1 VTRGGNDVSGPS
13 GGDDAHLQELELD
26 VRAELTRAETS
37 DPEREIA
44 DVPIEDWLFDPAD
57 AQREEVGLR
66 SLLGAV
72 EALENGSRPG
82 DAPAH
87 PQGSHPA
94 ARDHCL
100 SLVRSVD
107 RPTGAARYGRMF
119 PGLAPL
125 GTDPQLL
132 IRAGGNGGI
141 CDAAAVLDGL
151 SPGDDDATEAA
162 GWPFFGQLIAHDI
175 TADRSPIAG
184 HADPEALRNARAPK
198 LNLEML
204 YSDGPIGS
212 PYLFDAGDPAKFLLG
227 PDGGDVPRNQQG
239 VALIGDPRNDVHL
252 FALSLHVALLRAHNR
267 IVDLLRADGV
277 PEADVFD
284 RAHIALTWH
293 YQWIV
298 VHDFLPRLVGPGVVE
313 RVLAEGCRWFTPRPM
328 RAFIP
333 LEFADAAFRYG
344 HGQIRHTY
352 RLVDGG
358 PAVALFPDL
367 VGFGPLPTDRRLDLA
382 QVFDLPGRPP
392 AQRAKRLDGRLA
404 TSLIGLPEQVTGAVD
419 AAAYRSLAVRDLLR
433 GETTELPSG
442 EAVAQL
448 MGVPPLTADELDQTW
463 PHGTPLWFYILK
475 EAEHRGG
482 GDRLGPVGGRI
493 VTEVLIGLLRADPA
507 SYLSLEPGWE
517 PTLPAAGTGFGL
529 EDLLT
534 LGDGRDGVT

>member
-1 VTRGGNDVSGPS
+1 MTHGGNDMSGPPS
-13 GGDDAHLQELELD
+13 GDGVHLRALEVD
-26 VRAELTRAETS
+26 VRAELTRVETS
-37 DPEREIA
+37 DPEGEAA
-44 DVPIEDWLFDPAD
+44 DMPIEDWLFDPAD

-72 EALENGSRPG
+72 EALENGSGPG
-82 DAPAH
+82 GAPAH
-87 PQGSHPA
+87 GGHPA

-100 SLVRSVD
+100 SLARSVD

-119 PGLAPL
+119 PGIAPL

-132 IRAGGNGGI
+132 IRAGGNGGV
-141 CDAAAVLDGL
+141 CDAAAVLGGL

-212 PYLFDAGDPAKFLLG
+212 PYLFDTGDPAKFLLG

-252 FALSLHVALLRAHNR
+252 FALTLHVALLRAHNH

-284 RAHIALTWH
+284 RAHLTLTWH
-293 YQWIV
+293 YQWVV
-298 VHDFLPRLVGPGVVE
+298 VHDFLPRLVGAGVAE
-313 RVLAEGCRWFTPRPM
+313 RVLAEGCRWFTPQP
-328 RAFIP
+328 AQAYIP

-358 PAVALFPDL
+358 PTVPLFPDL
-367 VGFGPLPTDRRLDLA
+367 VGFGPLPADRRLDLA
-382 QVFDLPGRPP
+382 QVVDLPGRPP

-404 TSLIGLPEQVTGAVD
+404 TSLIGLPEQVIGAVD
-419 AAAYRSLAVRDLLR
+419 AAAYRSLAVRDLVR
-433 GETTELPSG
+433 GKTTELPSG
-442 EAVAQL
+442 EAVARL
-448 MGVPPLTADELDQTW
+448 VGVPPLTAAELEQAW
-463 PHGTPLWFYILK
+463 PDGTPLWFYILK
-475 EAEHRGG
+475 EAEHRAD
-482 GDRLGPVGGRI
+482 GDRLGPVGGLI
-493 VTEVLIGLLRADPA
+493 VAEVLIGLLRADPA
-507 SYLSLEPGWE
+507 SYLSLEPDWE
-517 PTLPAAGTGFGL
+517 PTLFAAGPGFGL
-529 EDLLT
+529 ADLLT
-534 LGDGRDGVT
+534 LGEA

>member
-1 VTRGGNDVSGPS
+1 VSTS
-13 GGDDAHLQELELD
+13 NGDGAFLHDLELD
-26 VRAELTRAETS
+26 VEAELTRAETS
-37 DPEREIA
+37 EPAEEA
-44 DVPIEDWLFDPAD
+44 AGVPIDEWMFDPAD
-57 AQREEVGLR
+57 VEREEAGLR

-72 EALENGSRPG
+72 TAVENSPPSGDSRP
-82 DAPAH
+82 H
-87 PQGSHPA
+87 PHGSHVA

-100 SLVRSVD
+100 SLVRAVD

-119 PGLAPL
+119 PGLSPL

-132 IRAGGNGGI
+132 MRAGGNGGI
-141 CDAAAVLDGL
+141 CDAAAVLGGL

-184 HADPEALRNARAPK
+184 DVAPDALRNARAPK

-212 PYLFDAGDPAKFLLG
+212 AYLFDLGDPAKFLLG
-227 PDGGDVPRNQQG
+227 PDGADVPRNQQG

-252 FALSLHVALLRAHNR
+252 FALTLHVALLQAHNH
-267 IVDLLRADGV
+267 IVDVLRADGV
-277 PEADVFD
+277 PEAEVFD
-284 RAHIALTWH
+284 RARITLTWH

-298 VHDFLPRLVGPGVVE
+298 VHDFLPRLVGASLVE
-313 RVLAEGCRWFTPRPM
+313 RVLAEGGRWFAPPPTHGY
-328 RAFIP
+328 IP
-333 LEFADAAFRYG
+333 LEFADAAYRYG

-358 PAVALFPDL
+358 PAVPLFPDL
-367 VGFGPLPTDRRLDLA
+367 VGFGPQPAGRRLDLA
-382 QVFDLPGRPP
+382 QIFDLPGRPP

-433 GETTELPSG
+433 GESTELPSG
-442 EAVAQL
+442 EAVARL
-448 MGVPPLTADELDQTW
+448 MGVRPLTADELEQTW
-463 PHGTPLWFYILK
+463 PDGTPLWFYVLK
-475 EAEHRGG
+475 EAEYRGG

-493 VTEVLIGLLRADPA
+493 VAEVLIGLLRADPA
-507 SYLSLEPGWE
+507 AYLSLEPDWE
-517 PTLPAAGTGFGL
+517 PILPAAGPDFGL
-529 EDLLT
+529 ADLLT
-534 LGDGRDGVT
+534 LGVAPER